1 MSKNDPIEALENIKP
16 KTMAAQI
23 RPLLLVIEKKI
34 SDGVRISDITKALN
48 DSGIQISEGTLK
60 TYLYRFR
67 KKQAQDRT
75 EKSTP
80 SVSEDVPISPI
91 PPKSEAQK
99 FTSSP
104 VSPAALESLM
114 KPDPQTQADDLAR
127 YERLA
132 KQQRRSRKK

>member
-1 MSKNDPIEALENIKP
+1 MSKNNPIEALENIKP

-23 RPLLLVIEKKI
+23 RQLLPVIEKKI
-34 SDGVRISDITKALN
+34 SDGVRIADITKVLN

-67 KKQAQDRT
+67 KQQVPART
-75 EKSTP
+75 ENPAT
-80 SVSEDVPISPI
+80 SVSDRAPISPA
-91 PPKSEAQK
+91 PPKRDTQK
-99 FTSSP
+99 PASNP